1 MRVTEGVKVSQ
12 PQGEALRV
20 ELGANYVAEHEFGIA
35 TICEAL
41 QVSEQ
46 GEVQAFPQELF
57 YVKEL
62 RNGFGLL
69 TFHGHRFAKG
79 EDKKQLRH
87 FVEHV
92 RYDTRFDS
100 GQSYAAWDQQSFGV
114 YAPWPV
120 IQQLYQGFK
129 QLKID
134 IGFLPRACRDNSL
147 VFIVNP

>member
-20 ELGANYVAEHEFGIA
+20 ELGASYVSEHEQGIA

-57 YVKEL
+57 YAKEL
-62 RNGFGLL
+62 PNGFGLL
-69 TFHGHRFAKG
+69 TFYGHQFAK
-79 EDKKQLRH
+79 
-87 FVEHV
+87 
-92 RYDTRFDS
+92 YDDN
-100 GQSYAAWDQQSFGV
+100 Q
-114 YAPWPV
+114 
-120 IQQLYQGFK
+120 
-129 QLKID
+129 QLKIVM
-134 IGFLPRACRDNSL
+134 GFLPRSFRHNSL